1 MVERDFQ
8 MATFIGTGRP
18 VSKAALPVNWDI
30 KIGKYFLTLKIC
42 ISPIIMDIKIGQIF
56 AARKRCVIAYHQPYH
71 TSQSHAKKDIFV
83 ERMLLSFLLLL
94 SSSLMPSRI

>member
-42 ISPIIMDIKIGQIF
+42 ISPIIWDIKIGKIF
-56 AARKRCVIAYHQPYH
+56 SARKRCVSPTIPHL
-71 TSQSHAKKDIFV
+71 AKPCKEGYFGGKDVAFFSPP
-83 ERMLLSFLLLL
+83 SFLLADA
-94 SSSLMPSRI
+94 

>member
-18 VSKAALPVNWDI
+18 VRRAALPVNWDI

-42 ISPIIMDIKIGQIF
+42 ISPTIP
-56 AARKRCVIAYHQPYH
+56 HL
-71 TSQSHAKKDIFV
+71 AKPCKEGYFRGKDVAFFSPP
-83 ERMLLSFLLLL
+83 SFLLADA
-94 SSSLMPSRI
+94 

>member
-30 KIGKYFLTLKIC
+30 KIGKYFLTLKIY
-42 ISPIIMDIKIGQIF
+42 ISPTIP
-56 AARKRCVIAYHQPYH
+56 HL
-71 TSQSHAKKDIFV
+71 AKPCKEGYFGGKDVAFFSPP
-83 ERMLLSFLLLL
+83 SFLLADA
-94 SSSLMPSRI
+94 